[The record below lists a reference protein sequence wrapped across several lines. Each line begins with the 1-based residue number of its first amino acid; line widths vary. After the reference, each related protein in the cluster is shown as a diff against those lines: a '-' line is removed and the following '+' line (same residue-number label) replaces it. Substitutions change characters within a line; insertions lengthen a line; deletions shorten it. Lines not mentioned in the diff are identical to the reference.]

1 MTTPSPSSISESL
14 DCRDDRRRRAVRRR
28 DWNGLDYLEVSDD
41 QRTLTVYFLGVAP
54 KGLTAENVRITGG
67 RRIRDIQVVEATTC
81 PPQDEERDNCIV
93 VRVDRP
99 GDFSTY
105 TLCLVDLPD
114 ELRIDPRYRCLDFSF
129 KVACPSDQDCAAPAV
144 CPPEDRPEPEINYL
158 AKDYQSFRQLM
169 LDRLSVVMPDWTDHL
184 APDLGTALVE
194 VLAYVG
200 DHLSYYQDAVATE
213 AYLQTAR
220 KRISVRRHARL
231 VDYRMHEGCNARALL
246 HLHAS
251 TDVTLPAAGLAFL
264 TGFPGAPDADDRLL
278 TWDDLSGIPASR
290 YEVFEPVRA
299 VTGDTLS
306 VQRAQNEISI
316 YTWGDAECCLLRG
329 ATTATLVDGPPLSDE
344 ELHDPPEERDD
355 SAAETHD
362 SPEEMSSGSSPSD
375 RGAHDPVDRRR
386 VLHLRAGDLLIFEE
400 VIGPETGNP
409 ADADPAHRHAVR
421 LTRVEKTVDPLTR
434 RPLLEVTWAD
444 ADALPFPL
452 CLSTVGPPPD
462 CDLLTNVS
470 VARGN
475 VVLVD
480 HGRTRDPESLG
491 CVPEAVVEETCLG
504 EDRPPDVVRQPGRF
518 RPRLN
523 AGPLTFAA
531 PVAASTAAADML
543 QQDPREALPALRLHS
558 APDADCLRDAASRSD
573 HGGEVVQPGPSTGR
587 TNWRARRDL
596 LASGEDDFDFVVEV
610 DEDGRPHLR
619 FGDGDLGREPV
630 VGTVFAAR
638 YRTGN
643 GADGNVGAGSIT
655 LAVTNDLR
663 AGVTLSPQNPLPAR
677 GGTPPEPVE
686 EVKQFAPHAFRRKIV
701 RAVTAADYAHLAT
714 QHPAIQGAAAELRWN
729 GSWTEARVAVDPL
742 GRTDVPASLLDEITA
757 YLFPY
762 RRIGHDLDVRP
773 AEYVFVDLALDVCVA
788 PAFLRGHVRA
798 ALRDRFSTRRLPD
811 GSLGFFHP
819 DALTFGDSLSLSRI
833 VAAAQA
839 VTGVES
845 VRVTRLERLFRSP
858 NGELAAGKLPI
869 GALEVPRLDNDP
881 SFPEH
886 GRIQLDLRGGR

>member
-1 MTTPSPSSISESL
+1 MTTPSPSSVSESL
-14 DCRDDRRRRAVRRR
+14 DCRDDRRRHAVRRR

-54 KGLTAENVRITGG
+54 EGLTAENVRITGG
-67 RRIRDIQVVEATTC
+67 RRIRDIRVLKVTTC

-105 TLCLVDLPD
+105 TLCLVDVPD
-114 ELRIDPRYRCLDFSF
+114 KFSIDPRYRCLDFSF

-213 AYLQTAR
+213 AYLETAR

-231 VDYRMHEGCNARALL
+231 VDYRMHEGCNARAWL
-246 HLHAS
+246 HLHTS
-251 TDVTLPAAGLAFL
+251 TDITLSASDLAFV
-264 TGFPGAPDADDRLL
+264 TQFPSAPEADDRLL
-278 TWDDLSGIPASR
+278 TWEDLSGIPASR

-299 VTGDTLS
+299 VAGDTLS
-306 VQRAQNEISI
+306 LQRAQNEISM

-329 ATTATLVDGPPLSDE
+329 ATTATLVDGPPHPDE
-344 ELHDPPEERDD
+344 ELHDRPGETDD
-355 SAAETHD
+355 SA
-362 SPEEMSSGSSPSD
+362 EEVPADAPSAGD
-375 RGAHDPVDRRR
+375 EEEDAVDRRR
-386 VLHLRAGDLLIFEE
+386 VLNLRAGDLLIFEE

-434 RPLLEVTWAD
+434 RPLLEVRWAD

-452 CLSTVGPPPD
+452 CLSTVGPPPA
-462 CDLLTNVS
+462 CDLLTDVT

-475 VVLVD
+475 VLLVD
-480 HGRTRDPESLG
+480 HGRTRDPEALG
-491 CVPEAVVEETCLG
+491 CVPEVAVDETCLG
-504 EDRPPDVVRQPGRF
+504 ENRPSERVRRPGRF
-518 RPRLN
+518 RPRLD

-531 PVAASTAAADML
+531 PVAAGTAAADML

-558 APDADCLRDAASRSD
+558 APDADCLRDAASQSD

-619 FGDGDLGREPV
+619 FGDGDLGREPA
-630 VGTVFAAR
+630 VGTAFAAR
-638 YRTGN
+638 YRIGN
-643 GADGNVGAGSIT
+643 GVDGNVGAESIT
-655 LAVTNDLR
+655 LAVTEDVVS
-663 AGVTLSPQNPLPAR
+663 GVALSPRNPLPAR

-686 EVKQFAPHAFRRKIV
+686 EVKQFAPHAFRRKIA

-714 QHPAIQGAAAELRWN
+714 QHPAIQWAAAELRWN

-742 GRTDVPASLLDEITA
+742 GRADAPASLLDEVEAHLAI
-757 YLFPY
+757 Y

-788 PAFLRGHVRA
+788 PGFLRGHVRA
-798 ALRDRFSTRRLPD
+798 ALQDRFSTRRLPD

-819 DALTFGDSLSLSRI
+819 DALTFGDSLALSRI

-845 VRVTRLERLFRSP
+845 VRVTRLERLFEGP
-858 NGELAAGKLPI
+858 NGELAAGELPI
-869 GALEVPRLDNDP
+869 GPLEVARLDDDP

-886 GRIQLDLRGGR
+886 GRIQLTLRGGR

>member
-14 DCRDDRRRRAVRRR
+14 DCRDDRRRHAVRRR

-54 KGLTAENVRITGG
+54 EGLTADNVRITGG
-67 RRIRDIQVVEATTC
+67 RRIRDIQVLEVKTC

-93 VRVDRP
+93 VRVDRA

-105 TLCLVDLPD
+105 TLCLVDVPNGLN
-114 ELRIDPRYRCLDFSF
+114 IDPRYRCLEFSF

-144 CPPEDRPEPEINYL
+144 CPPEDRPEPDINYL

-231 VDYRMHEGCNARALL
+231 VDYRMHEGCNARAWL
-246 HLHAS
+246 HLHTS
-251 TDVTLPAAGLAFL
+251 TDITLSASGLAFV
-264 TGFPGAPDADDRLL
+264 TRFPSAPEAEGRLL
-278 TWDDLSGIPASR
+278 TWQDLSGIPTSH

-299 VTGDTLS
+299 VTGDALS
-306 VQRAQNEISI
+306 LQRAQNQISV

-329 ATTATLVDGPPLSDE
+329 ATTATLVDGPPRTENGPD
-344 ELHDPPEERDD
+344 DPPEELPADAS
-355 SAAETHD
+355 SAGDEDA
-362 SPEEMSSGSSPSD
+362 
-375 RGAHDPVDRRR
+375 VDRRR
-386 VLHLRAGDLLIFEE
+386 VLDLRAGDLLIFEE

-409 ADADPAHRHAVR
+409 ADADPAHRHVVR
-421 LTRVEKTVDPLTR
+421 LTRVEKTVDPLTH

-452 CLSTVGPPPD
+452 CLSTLGPPPD
-462 CDLLTNVS
+462 CDLLTDVT

-480 HGRTRDPESLG
+480 HGRTRDPEALG
-491 CVPEAVVEETCLG
+491 CVPQAAVDETCLG
-504 EDRPPDVVRQPGRF
+504 EDRSSEMVRRPGRF
-518 RPRLN
+518 RPRLD

-543 QQDPREALPALRLHS
+543 QQDPREALPALTLRS
-558 APDADCLRDAASRSD
+558 IPDPDCLPDDASRSEED
-573 HGGEVVQPGPSTGR
+573 GR
-587 TNWRARRDL
+587 TGAMVPHTSAEGTVWRARRDL
-596 LASGEDDFDFVVEV
+596 LNSSEDDFDFVVEV
-610 DEDGRPHLR
+610 DEAGRPHLR
-619 FGDGDLGREPV
+619 FGDGDLGREPA
-630 VGTVFAAR
+630 VGTAFEAR
-638 YRTGN
+638 YRVGN
-643 GADGNVGAGSIT
+643 GGDGNVGAESIT
-655 LAVTNDLR
+655 LVVTEDVVD
-663 AGVTLSPQNPLPAR
+663 GVTLSPRNPLPAR
-677 GGTPPEPVE
+677 GGTSPEPID
-686 EVKQFAPHAFRRKIV
+686 EVKQFAPHAFRRRIV

-714 QHPAIQGAAAELRWN
+714 QHPAIQRAAAELRWN

-742 GRTDVPASLLDEITA
+742 GRTDVPASLLDEIKA
-757 YLFPY
+757 SLFPY

-839 VTGVES
+839 VTGVDS
-845 VRVTRLERLFRSP
+845 VRVTRLERLFEGP
-858 NGELAAGKLPI
+858 NGELSAGELPI
-869 GALEVPRLDNDP
+869 GPLEVARLDNDP

-886 GRIQLDLRGGR
+886 GRIQFNLRGGR